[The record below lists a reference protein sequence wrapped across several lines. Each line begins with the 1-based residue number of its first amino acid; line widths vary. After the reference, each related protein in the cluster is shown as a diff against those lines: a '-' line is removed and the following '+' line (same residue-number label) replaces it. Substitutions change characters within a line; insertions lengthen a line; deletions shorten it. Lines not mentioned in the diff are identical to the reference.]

1 MKKTYSII
9 RDVEFSS
16 SREKL
21 KAARKSLKK
30 EGKGNKS
37 KAADPLE
44 DGDIEKMWERGVL
57 EHNTVWY
64 LHMQMRRCDKTKVW

>member
-1 MKKTYSII
+1 MKKTYRTI
-9 RDVEFSS
+9 RHVEFSS

-44 DGDIEKMWERGVL
+44 DGDIEKMWETGAL
-57 EHNTVWY
+57 GDSSPETLLNTV
-64 LHMQMRRCDKTKVW
+64 